1 MTVLLRA
8 ENHLTS
14 STRAAFSNTIRAF
27 PNLDMEAEKYRF
39 RVSHPIRKGNV
50 YGAS

>member
-8 ENHLTS
+8 ENHITS
-14 STRAAFSNTIRAF
+14 STRAAFSNTIRVF

-39 RVSHPIRKGNV
+39 RVSHLIRKRTV
-50 YGAS
+50 YGAA